1 MQPGNMSPAQL
12 RHVFG
17 ANLRALSAKAPSIS
31 ALCIDLG
38 INRTQYNRYLNG
50 EAFPRP
56 DVLYRICKHF
66 DVDARILLE
75 PLDDAVM
82 TRRNDGA
89 IEDMARTL
97 SDLGAFNIG
106 PADFLEGAYLHYRV
120 SYFAPTKISCT
131 LTCFYRDEH
140 GAMRIKGCMPRASSD
155 RLGLPHAAAARRFR
169 GVVFRQLMGF
179 SFMLTMTH
187 TPLMVLGG
195 FRSGYLGQE
204 DYCFGSSISTQ
215 DVMAPSPM
223 LLRRLQ
229 PGMSE
234 ILAARKEIGLHART
248 HYPPLIRGYFDK
260 HAPLN

>member
-1 MQPGNMSPAQL
+1 MRTGDMSPAQL

-75 PLDDAVM
+75 PLDDEEM
-82 TRRNDGA
+82 RKRQNGA

-97 SDLGAFNIG
+97 SDLGALSIA
-106 PADFLEGAYLHYRV
+106 PADFPEGAYLHYRA
-120 SYFAPTKISCT
+120 SYFEPTKISCT
-131 LTCFYRDEH
+131 LTGFYRDVH
-140 GAMRIKGCMPRASSD
+140 GVMRIKGYMPRASSD
-155 RLGLPHAAAARRFR
+155 RLGLPHAAAARKFR
-169 GVVFRQLMGF
+169 AVVFRQLMGF
-179 SFMLTMTH
+179 SFVLTMTH

-195 FRSGYLGQE
+195 FRPGYLGQE
-204 DYCFGSSISTQ
+204 DYYFGSSISTQ
-215 DVMAPSPM
+215 DVMTSSPL
-223 LLRRLQ
+223 LLRRLK
-229 PGMSE
+229 PGMLAM
-234 ILAARKEIGLHART
+234 LAARKEIGLHARP

-260 HAPLN
+260 HAPLS